1 MCIFSL
7 TLRER
12 ARVSRDI
19 LGPYFDGTLVTDCY
33 AGYEAHHAKAKQK
46 CLAHLARTARYWQ
59 KVVPPDSEASTFFT
73 AIQET
78 AKCHVRRP
86 TDIFY
91 RLYTRPP
98 NQVLR
103 YLYAGRSRSSRR

>member
-1 MCIFSL
+1 MEKTPDPFS
-7 TLRER
+7 
-12 ARVSRDI
+12 ARLFR
-19 LGPYFDGTLVTDCY
+19 
-33 AGYEAHHAKAKQK
+33 
-46 CLAHLARTARYWQ
+46 R
-59 KVVPPDSEASTFFT
+59 
-73 AIQET
+73 
-78 AKCHVRRP
+78 KCHVRRP

>member
-1 MCIFSL
+1 M
-7 TLRER
+7 LRK
-12 ARVSRDI
+12 
-19 LGPYFDGTLVTDCY
+19 VTF
-33 AGYEAHHAKAKQK
+33 GH
-46 CLAHLARTARYWQ
+46 R
-59 KVVPPDSEASTFFT
+59 SEAGAKRMAKLMT
-73 AIQET
+73 IQET